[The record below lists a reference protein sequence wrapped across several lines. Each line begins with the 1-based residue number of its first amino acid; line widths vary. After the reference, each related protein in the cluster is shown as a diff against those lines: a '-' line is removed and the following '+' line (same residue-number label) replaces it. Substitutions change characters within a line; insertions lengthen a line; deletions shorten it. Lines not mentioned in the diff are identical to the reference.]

1 MMIVGHL
8 GKLALSSTTI
18 ATSLCAVSGFK
29 FGMSCIG
36 NSRRPSLWSKAIYQI
51 WCSNLHLYSSN
62 SGHLSCSLCFLGFY
76 QIQSLKLQFCPYD
89 NLILSRMIKHL
100 IDCVVV
106 IGTYEAERHQ
116 GLAFS

>member
-51 WCSNLHLYSSN
+51 WCSNLHLYCNFES
-62 SGHLSCSLCFLGFY
+62 SLC
-76 QIQSLKLQFCPYD
+76 SCE
-89 NLILSRMIKHL
+89 ILYS
-100 IDCVVV
+100 V
-106 IGTYEAERHQ
+106 
-116 GLAFS
+116 